1 MTADP
6 DPSSLAAQ
14 PTVPLDLVRAH
25 LVAAVAAGLDLDAVA
40 ARAGCAGVFARP
52 DEDRVPIDAF
62 ARLIRLTWDTL
73 GSETAGFTEQAQRPG
88 LFAMMC
94 HATITC
100 PNLRRALLRAARFYA
115 LVQDEIAIDL
125 VERGDEAQLRFA
137 HRNRRGLDDRAFIES
152 LMVIWLRWSS
162 WLIQRELLP
171 DRILFAF
178 APGGYREEYAR
189 MFPCD
194 HYFGARENCVVF
206 PARYLDH
213 PVTRGSAELAE
224 FLNSA
229 PESLMRRYIERPT
242 LASTVRRMLRRR
254 DDIAGAGVEEIATL
268 LGISA
273 QTLRRRLREEGNGFQ
288 EIKDSVRK
296 ESAIDQLLNTGRT
309 ANEIA
314 ESIGFSEPSAFH
326 RAFKK
331 WTGTTPGAYRESAA
345 GHPAPATK
353 G

>member
-1 MTADP
+1 
-6 DPSSLAAQ
+6 
-14 PTVPLDLVRAH
+14 VRAH
-25 LVAAVAAGLDLDAVA
+25 LVAAAAGLDLDALA
-40 ARAGCAGVFARP
+40 TRAGCAGVFARP
-52 DEDRVPIDAF
+52 DEHRIPIDAF

-73 GSETAGFTEQAQRPG
+73 GSETAGFTEQPQRTG

-115 LVQDEIAIDL
+115 LVTDRIDL
-125 VERGDEAQLRFA
+125 VERGDEAQLRLA

-152 LMVIWLRWSS
+152 LMVIWVRWSS

-171 DRILFAF
+171 DHIMFAF
-178 APGGYREEYAR
+178 APGSYREEYAR

-229 PESLMRRYIERPT
+229 PESLMRRYIETPT
-242 LASTVRRMLRRR
+242 LASSVRRMLRRR
-254 DDIAGAGVEEIATL
+254 DDIAGARRRGSPTL

-273 QTLRRRLREEGNGFQ
+273 QTLRRRLREGNGFR

-296 ESAIDQLLNTGRT
+296 ERHRSSCWNTPASRT
-309 ANEIA
+309 GPTR
-314 ESIGFSEPSAFH
+314 SPSPPSGFS
-326 RAFKK
+326 RAERLPPCLQEVDRHA
-331 WTGTTPGAYRESAA
+331 PGCRREAV
-345 GHPAPATK
+345 
-353 G
+353 

>member
-1 MTADP
+1 MTTEHDP
-6 DPSSLAAQ
+6 APLAAL
-14 PTVPLDLVRAH
+14 PTVPLELVRAH
-25 LVAAVAAGLDLDAVA
+25 LVGAAAAGLDLDALA
-40 ARAGCAGVFARP
+40 AGAGCAGLFAHAGACRM
-52 DEDRVPIDAF
+52 PIDAF

-73 GSETAGFTEQAQRPG
+73 GCEAGGFTAAPHRPG

-100 PNLRRALLRAARFYA
+100 PNLRRALLRASRFYA
-115 LVQDEIAIDL
+115 LVQEDIAIEL
-125 VERGDEAQLRFA
+125 VERGDEAQLHFA

-178 APGGYREEYAR
+178 APGAYREEYAR

-194 HYFGARENCVVF
+194 HYFAARENCVVF

-213 PVTRGSAELAE
+213 PVTRDSAELAD

-242 LASTVRRMLRRR
+242 LGSTVRRMLRRR
-254 DDIAGAGVEEIATL
+254 DDIAGAGVEEVAAL

-296 ESAIDQLLNTGRT
+296 ESAIEQLLNTERT

-314 ESIGFSEPSAFH
+314 ASIGFSEPSAFH

-331 WTGTTPGAYRESAA
+331 WTGTTPGAYRDSAA
-345 GHPAPATK
+345 RAD
-353 G
+353 

>member
-1 MTADP
+1 MTADH
-6 DPSSLAAQ
+6 DSSAPAAQ
-14 PTVPLDLVRAH
+14 PTVPLELVRAH
-25 LVAAVAAGLDLDAVA
+25 LVAAAAVGLDLDAVA
-40 ARAGCAGVFARP
+40 TRAGCAGVFARS
-52 DEDRVPIDAF
+52 DEYRIPIDAF

-73 GSETAGFTEQAQRPG
+73 GSETAGFTEQPQRPG

-100 PNLRRALLRAARFYA
+100 PNLRRALLRAARFYS
-115 LVQDEIAIDL
+115 LVQDEIAIEL
-125 VERGDEAQLRFA
+125 VEHGDEAQLRFA

-152 LMVIWLRWSS
+152 LMVIWVRWSS

-171 DRILFAF
+171 DRIQFAF
-178 APGGYREEYAR
+178 APGSYREEYAR

-213 PVTRGSAELAE
+213 PVTRDSAELAE

-229 PESLMRRYIERPT
+229 PESLMRRYIESPT
-242 LASTVRRMLRRR
+242 LSSTVRRMLRRR
-254 DDIAGAGVEEIATL
+254 DDIAGAGVEEIAAL

-296 ESAIDQLLNTGRT
+296 ESAIDQLLNSART

-326 RAFKK
+326 RAFRKG
-331 WTGTTPGAYRESAA
+331 TGTTPGAYRDAA
-345 GHPAPATK
+345 QRR
-353 G
+353 